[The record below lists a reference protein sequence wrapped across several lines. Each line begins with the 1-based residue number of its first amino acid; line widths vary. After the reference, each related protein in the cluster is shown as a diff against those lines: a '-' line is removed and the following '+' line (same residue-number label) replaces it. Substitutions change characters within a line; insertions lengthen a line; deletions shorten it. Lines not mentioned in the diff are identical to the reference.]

1 MRTIKYKWLPAFI
14 LSGWLWM
21 LSACSP
27 QAQSNPTPT
36 SVTLHLLADGTTDQ
50 AKSLQQ
56 TIDSCGAAGGGTL
69 IVPAG
74 RYLISPISLRSRVN
88 LQLASGATLLASTNA
103 ADYTPKLPNLI
114 NGDSLTDVSLTG
126 TGTIDGNGAV
136 WWQRFIDSGKT
147 LNRPRLIYLTRSRNV
162 TIDGLTLINSPSF
175 HLVPSQCQNVTIQ
188 NLTITAPSDS
198 PNTDG
203 IDPANCTH
211 VLIQNCTIDNG
222 DDNIAIKGGRS
233 NGQIVQPCQDIQIR
247 NCRFL
252 HGHGLSVGSET
263 SSGVSSVSVTNCTFT
278 GTTNGIRIKSQPGLG
293 GAIQNLS
300 YSQITMTNVTNPLII
315 DLAYSLNSNNGYA
328 SDIPSVSGLTID
340 QLSVT
345 GAKNAGSLVG
355 STNSLLQNLTL
366 SNLQISAQTGLVL
379 QNARNITMSAYRIQV
394 SSGQSVIAQNATG
407 TGF

>member
-345 GAKNAGSLVG
+345 GAKNAGGLVG

>member
-1 MRTIKYKWLPAFI
+1 MITIKYKWLPAFI

-21 LSACSP
+21 LGACSP

-328 SDIPSVSGLTID
+328 SDIPSVSGLTIG

-355 STNSLLQNLTL
+355 LTNSLLQNLTL

-394 SSGQSVIAQNATG
+394 SSGQPVIAQNAMG